1 MFHEPGFDPDNLSLK
16 ESGLSF
22 ATADRSHEPI
32 NSAVARVLSLLRQRL
47 PLDVVCMCEFGTAER
62 VFRCV
67 ESNGNSQSPSE
78 GDNELLE
85 DTWCPRVVDGRF
97 REYITDVRKFG
108 RKADM
113 PAGAFAVNG

>member
-16 ESGLSF
+16 ESQLSV

-32 NSAVARVLSLLRQRL
+32 NSAVGRVLSLLRQRL
-47 PLDVVCMCEFGTAER
+47 PLDVVYTSEFGTAER

-78 GDNELLE
+78 GDNEPLE
-85 DTWCPRVVDGRF
+85 DTWCPRVVDGRLP
-97 REYITDVRKFG
+97 EYIADVRKFG